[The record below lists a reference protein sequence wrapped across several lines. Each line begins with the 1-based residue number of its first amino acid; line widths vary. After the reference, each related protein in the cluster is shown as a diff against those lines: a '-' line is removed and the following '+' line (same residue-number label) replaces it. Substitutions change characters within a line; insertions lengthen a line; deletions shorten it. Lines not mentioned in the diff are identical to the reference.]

1 MDKDLAAA
9 IAAAKAK
16 EHNFAI
22 VAKGPTVVYLLV
34 SKIPIKDAVVQAAKK
49 EHGGNAV
56 MRGKCRGQEG
66 ELVFRVAKEPAVQ
79 DKKLKEFITAA
90 TNLTVKPR
98 FEVVTEDVEG
108 DEGAE
113 TESSDQASGATKP
126 GEGGQA
132 AALAGKSPEP
142 NAPGTSKTQPAADP
156 EMARFIARLN
166 KLKPEIDAAVAV
178 ANANPDVKSRASEAA
193 AFARKKEFSQA
204 NLLLDQVEKLLKG
217 AAPAGDAAAQFTS
230 RLKALKPQ
238 LDKVLAAGTPAGQ
251 EVKLRAGEAA
261 TLARQGEFG
270 RANRV
275 LDEVQ
280 TLVQKASASPPSAG
294 GAVLSPQFAK
304 LWEPAKAAWD
314 KALDAVNGQLEKLRV
329 ALLDENDPELKR
341 IAEFGLNAITA
352 DHKVPLQA
360 AILDLDRTPDSAKA
374 KLISQT
380 RERVTEFRDHI
391 ETDERVEACD
401 DNPFNV
407 KVAIRATLD
416 PALAQMEQAL
426 SQAFAA

>member
-178 ANANPDVKSRASEAA
+178 PNANPNVKSRRA
-193 AFARKKEFSQA
+193 K
-204 NLLLDQVEKLLKG
+204 
-217 AAPAGDAAAQFTS
+217 
-230 RLKALKPQ
+230 RLHS
-238 LDKVLAAGTPAGQ
+238 
-251 EVKLRAGEAA
+251 
-261 TLARQGEFG
+261 LARRSFP
-270 RANRV
+270 RPTCCSIKSKSCSK
-275 LDEVQ
+275 VQ
-280 TLVQKASASPPSAG
+280 RPPAMPPHSSRPG
-294 GAVLSPQFAK
+294 SRPSSRSSTK
-304 LWEPAKAAWD
+304 SS
-314 KALDAVNGQLEKLRV
+314 R
-329 ALLDENDPELKR
+329 
-341 IAEFGLNAITA
+341 
-352 DHKVPLQA
+352 
-360 AILDLDRTPDSAKA
+360 
-374 KLISQT
+374 
-380 RERVTEFRDHI
+380 RERPPDR
-391 ETDERVEACD
+391 
-401 DNPFNV
+401 
-407 KVAIRATLD
+407 K
-416 PALAQMEQAL
+416 
-426 SQAFAA
+426 